1 MKTKHVQYETH
12 GTCSRL
18 IDVTADENDVIQQV
32 FFLGGCNGNLQG
44 VTPAFHLLI
53 FREQEGHVEWN
64 RQ

>member
-1 MKTKHVQYETH
+1 MGIRTQGDSPPV
-12 GTCSRL
+12 
-18 IDVTADENDVIQQV
+18 
-32 FFLGGCNGNLQG
+32 LGNGVDG